1 MLKWFYFKYTFV
13 EYLFGLTQNDLPW
26 IVINDAEILP
36 HSWKKSTFVIN
47 FTESSFGLLNYSMVA
62 KVTVH
67 STAVISIYQ
76 NTTELASST

>member
-1 MLKWFYFKYTFV
+1 MLKFYHTV
-13 EYLFGLTQNDLPW
+13 G
-26 IVINDAEILP
+26 
-36 HSWKKSTFVIN
+36 KKSTFVIN